1 MIRTPIYKGLTRPAC
16 YFGIPAVP
24 FVMVS
29 TGVVIV
35 SFWIY
40 LPLVVVLIPILLIMR
55 AMADKDSQIF
65 HLLWLDWNINRLR
78 MKNKPH
84 WNNVASLSP
93 SSFKKREVLISR
105 RDLKFIEKCRMSH
118 S

>member
-16 YFGIPAVP
+16 YFGIPVTP
-24 FVMVS
+24 FVLVS
-29 TGVVIV
+29 TGAVIL

-40 LPLVVVLIPILLIMR
+40 LPLVVVLIPILLFMR

-65 HLLWLDWNINRLR
+65 HLLWLDWNINRLG
-78 MKNKPH
+78 MKNKLH
-84 WNNVASLSP
+84 WHNVTSLSP
-93 SSFKKREVLISR
+93 NPLRTKEVLISR
-105 RDLKFIEKCRMSH
+105 RDLNFIQKNGKNH